1 MSLLRR
7 LACLALFCLATGQ
20 ASALVPLEH
29 FFGNP
34 EFSGALLS
42 PSARYLAVRLG
53 SAAVRDR
60 LAVVDL
66 GDNSVKIVGAF
77 SDADIGHFAWV
88 NDERLVFDAADKRIG
103 QGDVRYGP
111 GLYAVNRDGSA
122 FRQLVDRSNAFIRG
136 ASMAKLLPW
145 HHFLLQQ
152 ASPPETDEVYVEN
165 VTFDGPGDVKDVAL
179 LRLNTRTG
187 RTIGVGGPEHARR
200 WLVDARGEP
209 RLAVTQ
215 DKNIKG
221 IHYRDP
227 ATGAW
232 RVLAAFDAYVG
243 GKGAFEPLAFAPDG
257 RLFVVAHQGRDK
269 SALFTFN
276 LASGTL
282 DPAPLIEL
290 KEFDFSGSLIANG
303 ERLLGVRYL
312 SDARAIHWFD
322 PAMQAV
328 QKDIDASLPSTVN
341 LVSVAAHA
349 AHPWVL
355 VEAYSDL
362 QPRSYLLYNTDTKK
376 FNRVGVSNTHI
387 DPAAMGSQEL
397 VRYKARDGLEIP
409 AWLTLPHGSAR
420 KNLPLVVMVH
430 GGPYV
435 RGGEWGWHGEAQFL
449 ASRGYAVLEPE
460 YRGSTGFGEKHF
472 RAGWKQ
478 WGLKMQD
485 DIADGTRWAID
496 SGLADGKRICIAG
509 ASYGGYATLMGLIKD
524 PELYRCG
531 IDWVG
536 VTDINLLYTGHWSFV
551 SDLSENWKQY
561 GMPTLVGDQVKDA
574 EQLKATSPLLLA
586 ARIKQPLLLAYGG
599 ADMRVP
605 VYHGRKFY
613 DAVKA
618 TNPDI
623 EWVVYEEEG
632 HGWALPKNRI
642 DFWGRVEKFLDRQ
655 IGVPAARSTP

>member
-1 MSLLRR
+1 MKQLLR
-7 LACLALFCLATGQ
+7 LALLALLGLANCQ
-20 ASALVPLEH
+20 AATPVPIEH
-29 FFGNP
+29 FFSNP
-34 EFSGALLS
+34 EFSGARLS

-53 SAAVRDR
+53 SATIRDR

-77 SDADIGHFAWV
+77 SDADIGQFAWV
-88 NDERLVFDAADKRIG
+88 NNERLVFDAADKRIG
-103 QGDVRYGP
+103 QGDVQYGP
-111 GLYAVNRDGSA
+111 GLYAVNRDGSS

-136 ASMAKLLPW
+136 ASMARLLPW

-152 ASPPETDEVYVEN
+152 AGPRDSDDVYVEN
-165 VTFDGPGDVKDVAL
+165 VTFDGPGDVKEVTL

-187 RTIGVGGPEHARR
+187 RTIGVGGPEHARS
-200 WLVDARGEP
+200 WLVDHTGEP
-209 RLAVTQ
+209 RLAVTL
-215 DKNIKG
+215 DKNIKSV
-221 IHYRDP
+221 HYRDP
-227 ATGAW
+227 ASGAW
-232 RVLAAFDAYVG
+232 RVLSQFDAYLG
-243 GKGAFEPLAFAPDG
+243 GEGSFDPLAFAPDG
-257 RLFVVAHQGRDK
+257 RLFVVAHEQRDK

-276 LASGTL
+276 LASGKI

-290 KEFDFSGSLIANG
+290 KDFDFHGNLVANN
-303 ERLLGVRYL
+303 EHLLGVRYL
-312 SDARAIHWFD
+312 SDARASYWFD
-322 PAMQAV
+322 PAMQAL
-328 QKDIDASLPSTVN
+328 QKDIDAKLPNTVN
-341 LVSVAAHA
+341 LISVAARA

-362 QPRSYLLYNTDTKK
+362 QPRTYMLYNTATKQ

-387 DPAAMGSQEL
+387 DAATMGTQEL
-397 VRYKARDGLEIP
+397 VRYKARDGLEVP
-409 AWLTLPHGSAR
+409 AWLTVPHGSAR
-420 KNLPLVVMVH
+420 KNLPLVVLVH

-435 RGGEWGWHGEAQFL
+435 RGGEWGWHADAQFL

-460 YRGSTGFGEKHF
+460 YRGSTGFGTRHF

-485 DIADGTRWAID
+485 DIADGTRWAIAN
-496 SGLADGKRICIAG
+496 GLADAHRICIAG
-509 ASYGGYATLMGLIKD
+509 ASYGGYATLMGLARD
-524 PELYRCG
+524 PDLYRCG
-531 IDWVG
+531 VDWVG

-551 SDLSENWKQY
+551 SDLSEGWKQY
-561 GMPTLVGDQVKDA
+561 GMPSLVGDPVKDA

-605 VYHGRKFY
+605 IYHGRKFY
-613 DAVKA
+613 NAVRE
-618 TNPDI
+618 TNPDV

-642 DFWGRVEKFLDRQ
+642 DFWSRVEKFLDRQ
-655 IGVPAARSTP
+655 IGQR